1 LLFPVQVLSSICI
14 KGDFT
19 MPTTFFMP
27 SVNIM
32 GAGCL
37 QEAVLAIRG
46 HGLRKALIVT
56 DTVLNKLGVAG
67 RIQLLLTAQEIQS
80 VVFDGAQPNPT
91 VGNVRAGLAQLKQH
105 ECDFVISLGGGSPH
119 DCAKGIALCAT
130 NGGEIADYEGVDRS
144 SKPQLPLVA
153 INTTAGTASEMTRFC
168 IITDEERHIKMAI
181 VDRNVTPIMSVND
194 PELMLAKPKGLTA
207 ATGMDA
213 LTHAVEAYV
222 STAATPITDACA
234 LKAVELI
241 SRNLRTAVAHGENL
255 EAREQM
261 AYAQFLAGMAFNNAS
276 LGYVHAMAH
285 QLGGFY
291 DLPHGVCNALLLPH
305 VEAFNVETSAARL
318 ADVARAMGEAV
329 EGMDAASGARAC
341 LAAIRRLSVDI
352 GIPASLSELGVKEND
367 IPLLAA
373 NALKDACGLTNP
385 RRASQDDIE
394 DIFRGAMTASAA
406 ADAGQLNLERA
417 VA

>member
-1 LLFPVQVLSSICI
+1 MTS
-14 KGDFT
+14 
-19 MPTTFFMP
+19 TFFIP
-27 SVNIM
+27 SVNLM

-37 QEAVLAIRG
+37 QEAMVTLRG
-46 HGLRKALIVT
+46 HGFRKALIVT
-56 DTVLNKLGVAG
+56 DSVLNKLGVAS
-67 RIQLLLTAQEIQS
+67 RIQAQLETQQIAS
-80 VVFDGAQPNPT
+80 IVFDGAQPNPT
-91 VGNVRAGLAQLKQH
+91 VNNVRAGLVLLHQH
-105 ECDFVISLGGGSPH
+105 GCDVVISLGGGSPH

-168 IITDEERHIKMAI
+168 IITDEVRHIKMAI

-194 PELMLAKPKGLTA
+194 PELMLAMPKGLTA

-241 SRNLRTAVAHGENL
+241 AQNLRTAVAQGDDMA
-255 EAREQM
+255 ARENM
-261 AYAQFLAGMAFNNAS
+261 AYAEFLAGMAFNNAS

-305 VEAFNVETSAARL
+305 VEAFNVQTSAARL
-318 ADVARAMGEAV
+318 RDVAQSMGIDV
-329 EGMDAASGARAC
+329 RSLDAQAGAQAC
-341 LAAIRRLSVDI
+341 LAAIRQMALDV
-352 GIPASLSELGVKEND
+352 GIPKSLSELGVKAQD
-367 IPLLAA
+367 IPLLAT

-385 RRASQDDIE
+385 RPATHADIE
-394 DIFRGAMTASAA
+394 AIFHGAM
-406 ADAGQLNLERA
+406 L
-417 VA
+417 V